1 MGKRGS
7 FISWGNLEAEAGSK
21 VDAPRGTDCWFM
33 LTLLSGGRKMPDH
46 QKMEQGC
53 VTSRCP
59 QERSRRHSILQKG
72 QTRLAMSK
80 LDVQDQG
87 QPLSKELESRRCGPP
102 PLPQPGGT
110 GPGKS
115 IWDVAQKLFVQG
127 SPCLIF
133 LLYSILFL
141 KHERE
146 YLAFERDLPATHKII
161 VLPFSISL
169 SSVSYLPQTNFYPV
183 LPGLTPNILISK
195 VQWSLHLSF
204 LFPSKVEADQI
215 IIIIINNDK
224 VEADPT

>member
-102 PLPQPGGT
+102 SSPPTRRNRAWQKHLRCGSETLCPRLALLDFSPLFYIVSQT
-110 GPGKS
+110 
-115 IWDVAQKLFVQG
+115 W
-127 SPCLIF
+127 
-133 LLYSILFL
+133 
-141 KHERE
+141 ERISCFWE
-146 YLAFERDLPATHKII
+146 RPPSHSQNHCFAFFDK
-161 VLPFSISL
+161 
-169 SSVSYLPQTNFYPV
+169 PV
-183 LPGLTPNILISK
+183 
-195 VQWSLHLSF
+195 
-204 LFPSKVEADQI
+204 
-215 IIIIINNDK
+215 
-224 VEADPT
+224 

>member
-1 MGKRGS
+1 MNLNNGQRGS
-7 FISWGNLEAEAGSK
+7 FISWGNLEAEPGSK
-21 VDAPRGTDCWFM
+21 VDAPMGTDCWFM
-33 LTLLSGGRKMPDH
+33 LTQLSNIDTISGGRKMPDH
-46 QKMEQGC
+46 QKMEQQGC

-80 LDVQDQG
+80 LDVQDEG
-87 QPLSKELESRRCGPP
+87 QPLFKELESRRRGHP

-133 LLYSILFL
+133 LLYSMLFL

-146 YLAFERDLPATHKII
+146 YLAFERYLPATHKIGL
-161 VLPFSISL
+161 LPFSISL
-169 SSVSYLPQTNFYPV
+169 SIVSYLPQTNFYPV
-183 LPGLTPNILISK
+183 LPVLTPNILISK

-215 IIIIINNDK
+215 I
-224 VEADPT
+224 